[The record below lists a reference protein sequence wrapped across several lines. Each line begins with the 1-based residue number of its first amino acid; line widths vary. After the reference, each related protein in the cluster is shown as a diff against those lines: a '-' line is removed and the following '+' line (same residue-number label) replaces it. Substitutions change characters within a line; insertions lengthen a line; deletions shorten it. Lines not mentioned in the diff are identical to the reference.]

1 MKINELMSMDLQWI
15 SRNAAVA
22 DAARIMRDNSLGFLL
37 VSDPGTTRLVGVVT
51 DRDLALRILAEGKS
65 SALPVAQAMTPTVIT
80 CRETDSLSDVEELMR
95 RSEKSRLVVVDERQ
109 RPIGVL
115 SLTDILLRDR
125 PGRAVWTARG
135 VLARESGAPR
145 PPVDSITLTP
155 STREDEDE
163 VAAHQ
168 ATVARGGDWSGTMK
182 EFP

>member
-1 MKINELMSMDLQWI
+1 MKINELMTVDLQWI

-37 VSDPGTTRLVGVVT
+37 VCDPGTTRLVGVVT

-65 SALPVAQAMTPTVIT
+65 SALPVSQAMTPTVIT
-80 CRETDSLSDVEELMR
+80 CKGTDDLGEVEEIMR
-95 RSEKSRLVVVDERQ
+95 KHEKSRLVVTDDRQ

-125 PGRAVWTARG
+125 PRRAVETARG
-135 VLARESGAPR
+135 VLAREAGGPH
-145 PPVDSITLTP
+145 PSIDDIRLTA
-155 STREDEDE
+155 STEEDEE
-163 VAAHQ
+163 TATQHH
-168 ATVARGGDWSGTMK
+168 TVALGGHWNGTMK